1 MNELSPATEYQT
13 DFQPSERDLELHKLV
28 VRYHNETEAYDRTVC
43 TGPIISDEIFPR
55 GPHELA
61 LINRNA
67 SKVFQV
73 IRTEAEQL
81 GIQSAELWRA
91 IGRYSS
97 MRGCAE

>member
-1 MNELSPATEYQT
+1 MNELSYRDQFLA

-28 VRYHNETEAYDRTVC
+28 VRYHTETEAYDRTVC

-67 SKVFQV
+67 SKVFRD
-73 IRTEAEQL
+73 IKAEAERL
-81 GIQSAELWRA
+81 GIHSAELWRA
-91 IGRYSS
+91 ICRYSPA
-97 MRGCAE
+97 RGCAE